1 MRSDDVLIW
10 EIARLA
16 FKSLL
21 YQSFYRC
28 NTATKTWQGHKE
40 AFWSQFNGH
49 LWHTMLDIISSCLSR
64 VLNHLCILQS
74 IKGKL
79 RWNLFCLLYQFFSFK
94 NNTCLVKN
102 KIESP
107 GFRLYHVQDHLKV
120 VWTKRLIES
129 FRSISSSHEINNNQR
144 LILLQ
149 QELVKSLLG
158 NIKAAI
164 WLAYSNFYVNSYSNQ
179 KHALS

>member
-1 MRSDDVLIW
+1 MTRTHRGFLKPIQRTLMAHYAGHHFLLLI
-10 EIARLA
+10 
-16 FKSLL
+16 KSFEPFM
-21 YQSFYRC
+21 YI
-28 NTATKTWQGHKE
+28 T
-40 AFWSQFNGH
+40 
-49 LWHTMLDIISSCLSR
+49 
-64 VLNHLCILQS
+64 

-149 QELVKSLLG
+149 QKLVKSLLG